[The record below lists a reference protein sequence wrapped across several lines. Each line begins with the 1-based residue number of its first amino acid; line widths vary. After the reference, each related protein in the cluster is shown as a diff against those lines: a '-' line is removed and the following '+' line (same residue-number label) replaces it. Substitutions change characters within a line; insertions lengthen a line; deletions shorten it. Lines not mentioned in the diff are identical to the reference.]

1 MAQKSQQF
9 TTYDRNESVQ
19 EKPHGE
25 LYQEKSMMQNSAG
38 TIEANS

>member
-9 TTYDRNESVQ
+9 TYDGNESVQ

-25 LYQEKSMMQNSAG
+25 LYQEKSMMQNSPG